1 MKKIHVVR
9 KDEESIEG
17 YEKVEITPEGINMTA
32 ISQNECS
39 LILASDIVDAVPTH
53 DVPNA
58 LGLFASKLRIGGSL
72 VTGGFDINLI
82 SRAIVRGDLD
92 TQSASEMVCSQSSC
106 LDMDTVKNILKSLQL
121 KIKSTTYEGFKY
133 EIEATR

>member
-39 LILASDIVDAVPTH
+39 LILASDIVDAIPTH

-72 VTGGFDINLI
+72 VTGGFDINLNYDKKFKNPKQKLT
-82 SRAIVRGDLD
+82 SYARFSDGLNEGLNEYYSTDNGG
-92 TQSASEMVCSQSSC
+92 SAEN
-106 LDMDTVKNILKSLQL
+106 K
-121 KIKSTTYEGFKY
+121 
-133 EIEATR
+133 